1 MYTTGVAE
9 TVSPTVDAIPP
20 RAALQARGL
29 TIRFGALVANDAVD
43 LRLETGEVHAVLGEN
58 GAGKSTLM
66 KLLYGVY
73 RPDAGSVFV
82 DGVEVEI
89 DSPATARSLG
99 IGMVFQDLRL
109 VPALSVLENVCLS
122 LRDHGLLVRPR
133 RLAERITAEAERVG
147 LHVEPHASVRDLSI
161 GERQRVEILKVLMAG
176 ARVVILDEP
185 TSVLS
190 PLEVDALMA
199 AVRTL
204 RDTGYAVAIITHKL
218 PEVRVIADRISVL
231 RGGRVVLGG
240 IDAGSVEDDALVDAM
255 VGRSVPALASVRP
268 LPRRDDPPALVMS
281 AVAAKGN
288 DGRNALLGIDLIVS
302 AGELVGVAGVAG
314 SGQRELAEV
323 ALGLRTAESGSVTI
337 SGTRLDR
344 ASPSAALRAGAIGV
358 PEDPRTEAVVA
369 QMTVLEHMV
378 LGGITPR
385 RRGLGVDWVDARS
398 QVSQL
403 DAAARLEMAD
413 PSRVLSDLSGGN
425 IQRVMLARALGRP
438 SGLVV
443 AAYPTRGLDVAMT
456 RVTQQ
461 LLLDAR
467 AEGAGVLVISED
479 LDELL
484 ELSDRI
490 AVMYAGAIAGIVV
503 PGELE
508 RSQIGRMMTG
518 SVAA

>member
-1 MYTTGVAE
+1 MYTTR
-9 TVSPTVDAIPP
+9 VSRKPPATADPAVPP
-20 RAALQARGL
+20 RAALEARGL
-29 TIRFGALVANDAVD
+29 TIRFGELVANDSVN

-73 RPDAGSVFV
+73 RADAGTVFV
-82 DGVEVEI
+82 DGQEVEI
-89 DSPATARSLG
+89 DSPATARALG

-122 LRDHGLLVRPR
+122 LRDHGILIRPN
-133 RLAERITAEAERVG
+133 RLAERIAAEAERVG
-147 LHVEPHASVRDLSI
+147 LHVDPRASVRDLSI

-190 PLEVDALMA
+190 PLEVEALMS

-204 RDTGYAVAIITHKL
+204 RDSGYAVAIITHKL
-218 PEVRVIADRISVL
+218 PEVRLIADRISVL
-231 RGGRVVLGG
+231 RGGKVVLAGV
-240 IDAGSVEDDALVDAM
+240 DADGVDDDQLVEAM
-255 VGRSVPALASVRP
+255 VGRSVPALAGDRP
-268 LPRRDDPPALVMS
+268 LPRLDVPAALVMTGVS
-281 AVAAKGN
+281 AKGN
-288 DGRNALLGIDLIVS
+288 DGRRAL
-302 AGELVGVAGVAG
+302 AGMAG

-323 ALGLRTAESGSVTI
+323 ALGLRATDGGDVTI
-337 SGTRLDR
+337 GGTRLDR
-344 ASPSAALRAGAIGV
+344 ASPSAAAQAGAVGV
-358 PEDPRTEAVVA
+358 PEDPRAEAVVA
-369 QMTVLEHMV
+369 QMTVLEHMI
-378 LGGITPR
+378 LGGVAPR
-385 RRGLGVDWVDARS
+385 RRGLGIDWSDART
-398 QVSQL
+398 QVNGL
-403 DAAARLEMAD
+403 DAATRLEMAE
-413 PSRVLSDLSGGN
+413 SGRVLSALSGGN

-456 RVTQQ
+456 RSTQQ
-461 LLLDAR
+461 LLLEAR
-467 AEGAGVLVISED
+467 ANGAGVLVISED

-490 AVMYAGAIAGIVV
+490 VVMYAGAIAGVV
-503 PGELE
+503 TPGELE
-508 RSQIGRMMTG
+508 RAQIGRMMTG